1 MKVKPLFDKVVVES
15 VETEERTQSG
25 FILPSAAQEKQQMAK
40 IVAVGPGGII
50 DGKEVKMQV
59 KVAQGYQPRLD
70 DNDLNELFTVA
81 GLPLLEPGELE
92 QEVELINIKKEETE

>member
-1 MKVKPLFDKVVVES
+1 MYTPQ
-15 VETEERTQSG
+15 ET
-25 FILPSAAQEKQQMAK
+25 
-40 IVAVGPGGII
+40 
-50 DGKEVKMQV
+50 KEMRCSIALELARFKMQV

-70 DNDLNELFTVA
+70 DNDLNELFVVA